1 MLNRVVILLLLGLP
15 LGQAAGR
22 TGAAV
27 TVHPLATKAAMNA
40 FERGGNAVDAAVAA
54 ALTLGVVDGFN
65 SGIGGGCFMLIRKP
79 NGRFEAID
87 GRETAPAAASR
98 DMYLRDGKANPELSR
113 TGALAI
119 GVPGAL
125 AAYDLAIRQHGNIDL
140 AEHLGQ
146 AATVAEHGFELDD
159 AYSAAGLA
167 KWLKNLE
174 NFPAAHVYLPRC

>member
-1 MLNRVVILLLLGLP
+1 MLNRVVFLLLLGLP
-15 LGQAAGR
+15 LGQAAER

-40 FERGGNAVDAAVAA
+40 FERGGNAVDAIVAA

-65 SGIGGGCFMLIRKP
+65 SGIGGGCFMLIHKP
-79 NGRFEAID
+79 NGRFVAID

-98 DMYLRDGKANPELSR
+98 DIYLRDGKANPELSR

-125 AAYDLAIRQHGNIDL
+125 AAYDLAIRKHGKLSL
-140 AEHLGQ
+140 AEHLSQ
-146 AATVAEHGFELDD
+146 AATIAEQGFALDR
-159 AYSAAGLA
+159 S
-167 KWLKNLE
+167 
-174 NFPAAHVYLPRC
+174 YLDRLGQVLSLIHI